1 MLTRRFSRFI
11 PYLLV
16 SLIAIPAMWPFLVNP
31 SLPAATDAELHIF
44 RLAELSRLLRAGA
57 IYPRWSPNFY
67 FGYGYPIFNYYAP
80 FSYYVGFLFDI
91 LPGIDPVGATK
102 AVFLLGLLLGGW
114 GTFGYVRLL
123 WGDRAGYIA
132 AALFLYAPYIQYID
146 PHARGVLAESLSL
159 GLFPVV
165 IWRFEQLRR
174 ERNRFN
180 FVTAALALSAMVL
193 SHNLMAMIGSG
204 ILLVWIV
211 WELSTTGPQ
220 SEEDGSAAA
229 PRVATLSVSGWPLVT
244 AFGIGLLLAMFFWL
258 PVGLERNAVNLDTL
272 VGEEGSHFA
281 FSNHFLS
288 WGELLSP
295 SLRPDWGA
303 TEPAYRFNI
312 GLVQSVLTLLA
323 IVLWITNRLF
333 GRYGSAIY
341 REDKKETSQFLF
353 WLLALGGLLF
363 LLFPISTFVWRSV
376 PVMPFIQFPW
386 RLLGPIAFLVAVLGG
401 YVVRSRPAVWLVVP
415 PLLLLAMPLV
425 QVRPWEPFGPT
436 DIAAVAFQETRGR
449 WLGTTST
456 ADFLPATVEV
466 IPNPEPLVMDVLRQ
480 NGVPERIN
488 RYTVPDDA
496 TIEFEPAGPLHFRYR
511 IETPKPFQFR
521 LYLFQF
527 PGWTISLNHVEIEPD
542 LGRPEGFIVVPL
554 EAGTHV
560 VEARFGS
567 TPARRLGW
575 GLSFL
580 GLASLAA
587 IALIGFAPAQA
598 LPRSRNTSL
607 SLMSGAEI
615 AVSILLLFSLFSVFN
630 DVWRFESR
638 PGEAVVAS
646 NRLAVNFGDQILL
659 LGGDVAGQ
667 FGPGEVV
674 DVTLYWQAQGELD
687 IDYQVFVHLLKLDGS
702 IVAQSDKLN
711 PGDFP
716 TGRWPTERYVRDP
729 HQISL
734 PDTLPQGAYRLTV
747 GLWVQD
753 EGWRLP
759 VFDEAGQRRGDVYEL
774 RRYLE

>member
-1 MLTRRFSRFI
+1 
-11 PYLLV
+11 
-16 SLIAIPAMWPFLVNP
+16 MWPFLINP

-91 LPGIDPVGATK
+91 LPGIGPVGATK
-102 AVFLLGLLLGGW
+102 AVFVLGLLLGGW

-123 WGDRAGYIA
+123 WGERAAYVA

-165 IWRFEQLRR
+165 MWRFETLRR
-174 ERNRFN
+174 EQSRFN
-180 FVTAALALSAMVL
+180 YMSAALTLSGMVL
-193 SHNLMAMIGSG
+193 AHNLMAMIGSG
-204 ILLVWIV
+204 LLLVWIIWQLGLGGSRDGDARNASV
-211 WELSTTGPQ
+211 AEIRKRSLS
-220 SEEDGSAAA
+220 GS
-229 PRVATLSVSGWPLVT
+229 PLIA
-244 AFGIGLLLAMFFWL
+244 AFGVGLLLAMFFWL
-258 PVGLERNAVNLDTL
+258 PVALERNAVNLNTL

-288 WGELLSP
+288 WGELLGS

-303 TEPAYRFNI
+303 TEPAYRFNTGI
-312 GLVQSVLTLLA
+312 LQWVLPLLA
-323 IVLWITNRLF
+323 VLFWIANRAF
-333 GRYGSAIY
+333 GRYGGVIY
-341 REDKKETSQFLF
+341 REGADRSNQFLF
-353 WLLALGGLLF
+353 WLFALGGLLF
-363 LLFPISTFVWRSV
+363 LLFPLSAFVWRNV

-386 RLLGPIAFLVAVLGG
+386 RLLGPIAFLLAVLGS
-401 YVVRSRPAVWLVVP
+401 YLVRSRTTALVAVSLI
-415 PLLLLAMPLV
+415 LLLAMPLV

-466 IPNPEPLVMDVLRQ
+466 IPKPEPLVMDALRQ

-488 RYTVPDDA
+488 RYTVPEEA

-511 IETPKPFQFR
+511 IDSPKPFQFR
-521 LYLFQF
+521 LYIFQF
-527 PGWTISLNHVEIEPD
+527 PGWTITLNGEETTPE
-542 LGRPEGFIVVPL
+542 LGRPEGFIVLPL
-554 EAGTHV
+554 EAGTHL

-575 GLSFL
+575 GLSFFGLVGLFAFPFL
-580 GLASLAA
+580 GIQAA
-587 IALIGFAPAQA
+587 PKPQSARREFGPPRAGFEMAALVLVLFP
-598 LPRSRNTSL
+598 
-607 SLMSGAEI
+607 
-615 AVSILLLFSLFSVFN
+615 LFSLLNQS
-630 DVWRFESR
+630 WRFESP
-638 PGEAVVAS
+638 PGEVIVAS
-646 NRLAVNFGDQILL
+646 NRLLINFGDQIDL
-659 LGGDVAGQ
+659 LGGDVVGT
-667 FGPGEVV
+667 FGPGETL
-674 DVTLYWQAQGELD
+674 DITLYWRAQGELD
-687 IDYQVFVHLLKLDGS
+687 IDYQVFVHLLNLDGS
-702 IVAQSDKLN
+702 IAAQSDKLN

-716 TGRWPTERYVRDP
+716 TGRWPTDRYVRDH
-729 HQISL
+729 HQLSL
-734 PDTLPQGAYRLTV
+734 PDPLPEGAYRLTV
-747 GLWVQD
+747 GLWVQN

-759 VFDEAGQRRGDVYEL
+759 VSDENGNRRGDVYEI